1 MTAAALRT
9 AAAALAALA
18 ISACEG
24 SRLPLGDDQTVAMQ
38 SALRRG
44 QVELA
49 CPQAAPTLLST
60 SLLEPIAWHGGER
73 AEYAVAVSGCGKRA
87 VYVSVC
93 QLGSP
98 ACLAARVPPSDM
110 VQQR

>member
-1 MTAAALRT
+1 MAVLATAG
-9 AAAALAALA
+9 
-18 ISACEG
+18 CEG
-24 SRLPLGDDQTVAMQ
+24 TRLPLGDDQTVATLT
-38 SALRRG
+38 ALRRG

-49 CPQAAPTLLST
+49 CPQAAPTLISI

-73 AEYAVAVSGCGKRA
+73 AEYTVAVTGCSKRV

-98 ACLAARVPPSDM
+98 ACLAARAPQTVNAPP
-110 VQQR
+110 